1 MSNPTWRKSS
11 HSASNGTCVELAE
24 WRKASFS
31 NQGDECVELA
41 QADDVIAVRD
51 SKLGDD
57 SPILE
62 FTRAELRAFMA
73 GVKAGEFDDLA

>member
-11 HSASNGTCVELAE
+11 YSASNGECVELAE
-24 WRKASFS
+24 WRKSTYSASS
-31 NQGDECVELA
+31 GTCVELA

-57 SPILE
+57 SDVLK
-62 FTRAELRAFMA
+62 FTRAEMRAFIA